1 MPAVGHLL
9 GPGSRHVVV
18 ERVIAA
24 VVALA
29 CLTLLGI
36 AAWLQPSPTG
46 VGTHTQLFPLQS
58 CAWIEYANMPC
69 PTCGMTTAFAHAA
82 DGHFIKSFLTQPMG
96 CVLAIAVAMAFWV
109 SLYITFTGS
118 PIWRV
123 FQRMWRPS
131 VVWIM
136 AILILA
142 AWGYKIWAFK
152 RGIGT

>member
-152 RGIGT
+152 RGIGI

>member
-96 CVLAIAVAMAFWV
+96 CVLAIATAMAFWV

-152 RGIGT
+152 RGIGI

>member
-18 ERVIAA
+18 ERVVAA
-24 VVALA
+24 IVATA
-29 CLTLLGI
+29 CLTLLGV

-58 CAWIEYANMPC
+58 CAWIEYADMPC

-82 DGHFIKSFLTQPMG
+82 DGHFIRSFITQPMG
-96 CVLAIAVAMAFWV
+96 CVLAIATAMAFWV

-123 FQRMWRPS
+123 FQSMWRPS

-152 RGIGT
+152 RGIGI

>member
-96 CVLAIAVAMAFWV
+96 CVLAIATAMAFWV